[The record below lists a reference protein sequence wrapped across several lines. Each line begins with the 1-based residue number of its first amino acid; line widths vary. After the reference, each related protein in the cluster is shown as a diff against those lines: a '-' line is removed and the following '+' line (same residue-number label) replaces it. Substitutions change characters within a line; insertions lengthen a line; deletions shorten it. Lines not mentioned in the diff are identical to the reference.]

1 MKTKSIAI
9 LNVIIMAT
17 FIGSALQ
24 GCDNSHAREEGQPES
39 NVTGKIESAI
49 EARTMYAESN
59 GRKIAYRSIGQG
71 EPLVLC
77 NRFRGILDT
86 WDPAFLDALAKTY
99 RVIIFDYSGFGL
111 STGTAASDM
120 NGFVTDVKDLAAALS
135 LNKIILGGWSFG
147 GIVAQTAIA
156 EYPDL
161 ISHGILIGTGPP
173 GKNDIPVEP
182 IFYEKARIL
191 NNSLEDEM
199 VLFFEPAWEASR
211 NAARLSHERIAK
223 RTTDR
228 DVMVPEKLWGNYSLG
243 FAEYIEDKKGIRDKI
258 LKSNI
263 PMLVISGDHDI
274 SFPVENWYAL
284 VRKLQTTQII
294 VIPMSGHGPQ
304 HEYPELVARYITEFL
319 RHIV

>member
-1 MKTKSIAI
+1 MKTKFISI
-9 LNVIIMAT
+9 VSTIIMAT
-17 FIGSALQ
+17 VIGSALQ
-24 GCDNSHAREEGQPES
+24 GCEKLHAVEEDQPES
-39 NVTGKIESAI
+39 NAKGKIESAI
-49 EARTMYAESN
+49 EARTMYAQIN

-86 WDPAFLDALAKTY
+86 WDPAFLDALAKNY

-111 STGTAASDM
+111 STGTAASNM
-120 NGFVTDVKDLAAALS
+120 NGFVADVKDLAAALS

-147 GIVAQTAIA
+147 GMVVQTAIA
-156 EYPDL
+156 QYPDL

-173 GKNDIPVEP
+173 GKNDRPIEP
-182 IFYEKARIL
+182 IFFEKSRIL
-191 NNSLEDEM
+191 NYSLEDEM

-211 NAARLSHERIAK
+211 NAAKLSHERIAK
-223 RTTDR
+223 RTTDL
-228 DVMVPEKLWGNYSLG
+228 DVIVPEKLWDNYSRG
-243 FAEYIEDKKGIRDKI
+243 FADYVEDKEGIRDKV
-258 LKSNI
+258 LTSAI

-319 RHIV
+319 RHMV